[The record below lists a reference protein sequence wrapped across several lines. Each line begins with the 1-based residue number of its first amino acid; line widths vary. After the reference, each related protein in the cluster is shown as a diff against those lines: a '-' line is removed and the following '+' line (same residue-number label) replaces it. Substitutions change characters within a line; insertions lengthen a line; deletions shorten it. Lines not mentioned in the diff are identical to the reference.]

1 MVKKGLMV
9 QLWRIQ
15 QSQGLISLFFWA
27 LTLAG
32 IFYVNYVEWF
42 FIKIGLVPGVNEQ
55 RALGTIYLFLMIVL
69 VFLLIGLLY
78 DRVLKLWVEQ
88 TTVAVERNP
97 YSKERLMPKEVV
109 FWQRG
114 YLSIMKEIAKKDSSM
129 QKDLDFMD
137 KWMSKS
143 LQEPGLRKEVEE
155 LEQWV
160 KG

>member
-15 QSQGLISLFFWA
+15 QSQAIISIFFWS

-32 IFYVNYVEWF
+32 VFYKDYIHPHFVAWGIVRIEDVFLGTVILF
-42 FIKIGLVPGVNEQ
+42 FI
-55 RALGTIYLFLMIVL
+55 IVV
-69 VFLLIGLLY
+69 VFLIFGLLY
-78 DRVLKLWVEQ
+78 DRVLRLWVEQ

-143 LQEPGLRKEVEE
+143 LQEPGLKKEVEE